1 MPPAGKADPSEV
13 KYLYIRQLG
22 GEVGATSVLAP
33 KLGPLGMSP
42 KKVGDDIAKGTA
54 AWKGMKVC
62 VKLTVQNRQAKID
75 VVPTATSLLIKE
87 LKEPVRDRKKVK
99 NIKHSGNLSMSQII
113 SVARAMKFKSRAKQF
128 SGTVKEILG
137 TCNAIGCTVEG
148 QKPTDLQ
155 KMIDSGEVEIPTS

>member
-42 KKVGDDIAKGTA
+42 KKVGDDIAKSTA

-62 VKLTVQNRQAKID
+62 VKLTVQNRQAKVDI
-75 VVPTATSLLIKE
+75 VPTATSLLIKE
-87 LKEPVRDRKKVK
+87 LKEPIRDRKKVK
-99 NIKHSGNLSMSQII
+99 NIKHSGNLSMNQIY
-113 SVARAMKFKSRAKQF
+113 SVARAMKFKSRAKVF

-137 TCNAIGCTVEG
+137 TCSAIGCTVDG
-148 QKPTDLQ
+148 QRPVDVQ
-155 KMIDSGEVEIPTS
+155 KMIDSGEIEVPMS